1 MRAVHENV
9 RKHRCEFCEFTSFAS
24 SALKRHILAIH
35 EKRKP
40 FECDKVSH
48 LKISAAAIPFLEM
61 TTIRFDEIFYPIF
74 SLLVFVQKFLQRI
87 IGASSCQ

>member
-40 FECDKVSH
+40 FECDKVNTNSD
-48 LKISAAAIPFLEM
+48 LFLSFVKIVIYLFL
-61 TTIRFDEIFYPIF
+61 FA
-74 SLLVFVQKFLQRI
+74 VFVQEFIQRI
-87 IGASSCQ
+87 LGIAFGQQA